1 MAATKNYW
9 SDVFFTSRFYKAVSL
24 SAILFFISF
33 YFTALFALS
42 VIVLVL
48 ILAIMIFD
56 FSRLFFTQRSVTAQ
70 RKTNARWSN
79 GDENEITLDIKNEF
93 SFKIKGKIIDEL
105 PPQLNLR
112 NWQHFFELNGEEE
125 KKIKWSAVPHQ
136 RGQLHFGDIHI
147 FVTSPIRF
155 IQRRC
160 TSVAAR
166 QISVYPAFLSMKNYQ
181 LKLRST
187 LAHSYGTNPVQ
198 RIGQSMEFEQ
208 IKEYVSGDDIRT
220 LNWKA
225 SARRGNLMVNNFREE
240 RSQQVYCIIDKG
252 RLMKMPFDG
261 LTLLD
266 HAINSALALSQITL
280 KKNDKAGIVTFSNSA
295 VNVLAADGK
304 PTQMAS
310 IMEMLYHQE
319 TGFLESDFEL
329 LYQQVR
335 HSIKHRSVLFLFTNF
350 ESFAGLQRQINSLR
364 SLAKFHLLVVIFF
377 ENTHL
382 NKIATEEAPTIQKV
396 YTKVVAQKFLADK
409 KLIAKELARH
419 GILSI
424 LTPPEKLT
432 AASINKYLNIKSGR
446 AL

>member
-1 MAATKNYW
+1 MAVTKDYW
-9 SDVFFTSRFYKAVSL
+9 ADVFFTSRFYKAVSL

-33 YFTALFALS
+33 YFTPLFTLS
-42 VIVLVL
+42 VIVLILV
-48 ILAIMIFD
+48 LAIMIFD
-56 FSRLFFTQRSVTAQ
+56 FSRLFFTQRAVTAQ

-79 GDENEITLDIKNEF
+79 GDENEITLDITNEF

-112 NWQHFFELNGEEE
+112 NWHRTFELNGREE
-125 KKIKWSAVPHQ
+125 KKIRWSAVPHQ

-147 FVTSPIRF
+147 FVISPIRF

-160 TSVAAR
+160 TSAADL

-181 LKLRST
+181 LKLRSS

-208 IKEYVSGDDIRT
+208 IKEYVSGDDMRT

-266 HAINSALALSQITL
+266 HAINSALALSQVTL
-280 KKNDKAGIVTFSNSA
+280 KKHDKAGIVTFSNSA

-304 PTQMAS
+304 PTQMAT

-382 NKIATEEAPTIQKV
+382 NKIATEEAGTIQKV
-396 YTKVVAQKFLADK
+396 YTKVVAQKFLSDK
-409 KLIAKELARH
+409 RLIAKELARH

-432 AASINKYLNIKSGR
+432 AATINKYLNIKSGR

>member
-9 SDVFFTSRFYKAVSL
+9 ADVFFTSRFYKAVSL

-33 YFTALFALS
+33 YFTPLFTFS

-48 ILAIMIFD
+48 VLAIMMFD
-56 FSRLFFTQRSVTAQ
+56 FSRLFFTQRSVTAR
-70 RKTNARWSN
+70 RKTNSRWSN
-79 GDENEITLDIKNEF
+79 GDGNEIILDIINEF
-93 SFKIKGKIIDEL
+93 SFKINGKVIDEL

-112 NWQHFFELNGEEE
+112 NWHRSFELNGGVQ
-125 KKIKWSAVPHQ
+125 KKIRWNAVPHQ
-136 RGQLHFGDIHI
+136 RGLLHFGDIHV
-147 FVTSPIRF
+147 FVTSPIKL

-160 TSVAAR
+160 TSDATQ

-181 LKLRST
+181 LKLRSA
-187 LAHSYGTNPVQ
+187 LAHSYGTNPIQ

-208 IKEYVSGDDIRT
+208 IKEYVSGEDMRT

-266 HAINSALALSQITL
+266 HAINSALALSQVTL
-280 KKNDKAGIVTFSNSA
+280 KRHDKAGIITFSNTD
-295 VNVLAADGK
+295 VDVLAADGK
-304 PTQMAS
+304 PTQMAR

-382 NKIATEEAPTIQKV
+382 NKIATEEAGTIQKV

-409 KLIAKELARH
+409 RLIAKELARH

-432 AASINKYLNIKSGR
+432 AATINKYLNIKSGR

>member
-1 MAATKNYW
+1 
-9 SDVFFTSRFYKAVSL
+9 
-24 SAILFFISF
+24 
-33 YFTALFALS
+33 
-42 VIVLVL
+42 
-48 ILAIMIFD
+48 
-56 FSRLFFTQRSVTAQ
+56 
-70 RKTNARWSN
+70 
-79 GDENEITLDIKNEF
+79 
-93 SFKIKGKIIDEL
+93 
-105 PPQLNLR
+105 
-112 NWQHFFELNGEEE
+112 
-125 KKIKWSAVPHQ
+125 
-136 RGQLHFGDIHI
+136 
-147 FVTSPIRF
+147 
-155 IQRRC
+155 
-160 TSVAAR
+160 
-166 QISVYPAFLSMKNYQ
+166 MKNYQ

-187 LAHSYGTNPVQ
+187 LAHSYGTNPIQ

-208 IKEYVSGDDIRT
+208 IKEYVGGDDMRT

-266 HAINSALALSQITL
+266 HAINSALALSQVTL
-280 KKNDKAGIVTFSNSA
+280 KRHDKAGIITFSNTA
-295 VNVLAADGK
+295 VNVLSADGK
-304 PTQMAS
+304 PTQMAR

-335 HSIKHRSVLFLFTNF
+335 HSIKNRSVLFLFTNF

-382 NKIATEEAPTIQKV
+382 NKIATEEAGTIQKV

-409 KLIAKELARH
+409 RLIAKELARH

-432 AASINKYLNIKSGR
+432 AATINKYLNIKSGR

>member
-1 MAATKNYW
+1 M
-9 SDVFFTSRFYKAVSL
+9 
-24 SAILFFISF
+24 
-33 YFTALFALS
+33 
-42 VIVLVL
+42 
-48 ILAIMIFD
+48 
-56 FSRLFFTQRSVTAQ
+56 
-70 RKTNARWSN
+70 N
-79 GDENEITLDIKNEF
+79 G
-93 SFKIKGKIIDEL
+93 G
-105 PPQLNLR
+105 
-112 NWQHFFELNGEEE
+112 EE
-125 KKIKWSAVPHQ
+125 KKISWNAVPHQ
-136 RGQLHFGDIHI
+136 RGILHFGDIHI
-147 FVTSPIRF
+147 FVSSPIRF

-160 TSVAAR
+160 TSAADL

-187 LAHSYGTNPVQ
+187 LEQSYGTNPVQ

-208 IKEYVSGDDIRT
+208 IKEYVSGDDMRT

-266 HAINSALALSQITL
+266 HAINSALALSQVTL
-280 KKNDKAGIVTFSNSA
+280 KKHDKAGIVTFSNSA
-295 VNVLAADGK
+295 ANVLAADGK
-304 PTQMAS
+304 PTQMAT

-382 NKIATEEAPTIQKV
+382 NKIAIEEAGTIQKV
-396 YTKVVAQKFLADK
+396 YTKVVAQKFLSDK
-409 KLIAKELARH
+409 RLIAKELARH

-432 AASINKYLNIKSGR
+432 AATINKYLNIKSGR